1 VPWTHNA
8 DGNLKWG
15 DQIMIQN
22 DDTKGWVV
30 MDIGDKVPNVEE
42 GYSLTSTSSAT
53 NPGPMTRSVFC
64 LSPVEQGSS
73 FGGDQYIRYG

>member
-1 VPWTHNA
+1 
-8 DGNLKWG
+8 
-15 DQIMIQN
+15 
-22 DDTKGWVV
+22 

-42 GYSLTSTSSAT
+42 GYALTSTGTAE

-73 FGGDQYIRYG
+73 YGCDEYVRYG